1 MTRLMTGAGEHW
13 NRLPSAW
20 LGHVP
25 QMCPVMDGRNSPGG
39 LLPWVEMLDTLE
51 TFYSSGAWREPV
63 LRQRGASPFLVMVS
77 TMLSHRT
84 RDEVTL
90 RTTKR
95 LLAEYPSPEKLAK
108 ASTAKIRAIIRGVGL
123 SELKARGLRDAA
135 RWLVENHGG
144 RVPESEEELL
154 GIPRVGPKTAHA
166 IMVFGFRQ
174 PGLPIDT
181 HILRVTRRLGVIHG
195 TTIHQAQDELMRSV
209 PRRYWGLLN
218 PTLVRHGM
226 NICTAGNPMCEDCPI
241 TQWCERVGVD
251 ISRRKSRRVNRE
263 SSSW

>member
-1 MTRLMTGAGEHW
+1 M
-13 NRLPSAW
+13 PSTLRTLSARRPRIRW
-20 LGHVP
+20 GKV
-25 QMCPVMDGRNSPGG
+25 
-39 LLPWVEMLDTLE
+39 LDALDHYYE
-51 TFYSSGAWREPV
+51 VGSWREPV
-63 LRQRGASPFLVMVS
+63 LRDRGASPFLVMVS

-90 RTTKR
+90 RATKR

-108 ASTAKIRAIIRGVGL
+108 VSTTQIMAIIRGVGL

-135 RWLVENHGG
+135 RWLVENHSG
-144 RVPESEEELL
+144 RIPESEEELL
-154 GIPRVGPKTAHA
+154 RIPRVGPKTAHA

-181 HILRVTRRLGVIHG
+181 HILRVAQRLGVVDG
-195 TTIHQAQDELMRSV
+195 TTISQAQDELMRVV

-226 NICTAGNPMCEDCPI
+226 NICTARAPQCGKCPI
-241 TQWCERVGVD
+241 HHWCARVGVGLHLG
-251 ISRRKSRRVNRE
+251 SHRTVNSERRSP
-263 SSSW
+263 

>member
-1 MTRLMTGAGEHW
+1 M
-13 NRLPSAW
+13 PST
-20 LGHVP
+20 VRTP
-25 QMCPVMDGRNSPGG
+25 SGRRPRIRWGG
-39 LLPWVEMLDTLE
+39 LLDAVDRYYEV
-51 TFYSSGAWREPV
+51 GRWREPV
-63 LRQRGASPFLVMVS
+63 LRDRGASPFLVMVS

-84 RDEVTL
+84 RDEATL
-90 RTTKR
+90 RATKR

-108 ASTAKIRAIIRGVGL
+108 ASNAQIRAIIRGVGL

-135 RWLVENHGG
+135 RWLVENQDG

-181 HILRVTRRLGVIHG
+181 HILRVTRRLGVVDG
-195 TTIHQAQDELMRSV
+195 TTISQAQDELMRAV

-226 NICTAGNPMCEDCPI
+226 NICTAQNPVCEVCPI
-241 TQWCERVGVD
+241 TRWCEQVGVGT
-251 ISRRKSRRVNRE
+251 SRRRESRRVNRE
-263 SSSW
+263 SSSR